1 MTARTTAAERAEISR
16 QNGRKSH
23 GPTSIHGKSR
33 SKMNAIKHGMTARV
47 PVLPGEDPETFHQH
61 VESIVESLAPHNALE
76 LALAEQAAL
85 SLWKIERAERVE
97 AAQLRG
103 ERPLYLET
111 SEWEW
116 LVQERHVKNN
126 PALVEESRRELL
138 DQLTDGRAA
147 DPAGPTRAL
156 RRLVEEEVA
165 RLEELEGS
173 HRRR

>member
-47 PVLPGEDPETFHQH
+47 PVLPGEDPETFHHH
-61 VESIVESLAPHNALE
+61 VEGIVDSLAPRNALE

-97 AAQLRG
+97 AARVTASLQAARGHAEAHRQEELYALGRWLVANTVKDKREIAEYLLPSLPEDRHAPFKAGRG
-103 ERPLYLET
+103 EPL
-111 SEWEW
+111 
-116 LVQERHVKNN
+116 VI
-126 PALVEESRRELL
+126 LL
-138 DQLTDGRAA
+138 RIQMTADG
-147 DPAGPTRAL
+147 
-156 RRLVEEEVA
+156 
-165 RLEELEGS
+165 
-173 HRRR
+173 